1 MNDPRPSHAPVTVG
15 IVSKHHL
22 VRIGLQAALT
32 SQPQIQLVGEATGA
46 LDAEKLVARA
56 HPRVLVIEMAPDID
70 MRELVRAVKASV
82 PTTRIIVISGIED
95 TPDGAGSVSSGIDGI
110 VLTMQP
116 PVVLLATIHHVCCLR
131 ATMTVY
137 DRNAR
142 SHRTPMDAT
151 RREDSPPSPSTP
163 SPDASLTGRERE
175 IIGLIGQALSNK
187 EIAGR
192 LCISSITVRHHL
204 TSIFEKFDVN
214 SRQQLLL
221 RAYEHGLVTLR
232 AYH

>member
-1 MNDPRPSHAPVTVG
+1 MNDPRPNHAPVTVG

-32 SQPQIQLVGEATGA
+32 SQPTMQFVGEATGA
-46 LDAEKLVARA
+46 LDAEKLVAGA

-70 MRELVRAVKASV
+70 MRELVRAVKSSG

-95 TPDGAGSVSSGIDGI
+95 APYGAGSVSSGIDGI

-116 PVVLLATIHHVCCLR
+116 PVVLVATIHHVCCLR
-131 ATMTVY
+131 ATTTVY

-142 SHRTPMDAT
+142 SHRTPPMDAPI
-151 RREDSPPSPSTP
+151 REKSPPCSTK
-163 SPDASLTGRERE
+163 SPDTSLTGRERE
-175 IIGLIGQALSNK
+175 IIELLGQALSNK
-187 EIAGR
+187 DIADR

-204 TSIFEKFDVN
+204 TNIFEKFDVN

-221 RAYEHGLVTLR
+221 RAYEHGLVTLK